1 MNKENINLTRSVSGI
16 TFRYDLLPSD
26 VIDERA
32 MDRIRGTM
40 LDGVA
45 PVQLTDMGGRKTII
59 SNIPDGTALSMF
71 LKRTLNKAEVLTLI
85 RNLLIPFEIGKSGIP
100 VNYIVKD
107 WDNIFVDNNTL
118 AVNVFLVPIQ
128 EATAT
133 VTDIAD
139 FFRDIV
145 AGMKFNEADKDNYVA
160 RILTEIN
167 SDRFSTQDLNVLV
180 ADMLTTVA
188 PVGGMNGPAQ
198 KIDRMALM
206 RNRAQGMPQGA
217 PGQFGGPVGQPPM
230 GQPGQF
236 GVPQG
241 APMGQPP
248 VGGPIP
254 QGQPGPMGQPGQFGG
269 PQGGPPQG
277 FRPQGVPGQAPV
289 GNQAPQGAPMG
300 QPPVGGPIPQGQPRP
315 MGQPPVGGPQGQPP
329 VGQPQPGFKPQGAP
343 VQPPFGAPV
352 QAPQGAP
359 GQAPIGG
366 PAGQPPVGGPIPQG
380 QPGPMGQPP
389 IGGPKPVE
397 EPKKEEEKKP
407 EEVKAEEVKAEE
419 PKAEEVKAE
428 EPKAEEE
435 KSEEPKAEE
444 EKSEEPKAEEEKP
457 EEPKAEEEK

>member
-145 AGMKFNEADKDNYVA
+145 AGMKFNEADKDNYA
-160 RILTEIN
+160 GQTYILRIEGKVDKTSGNIPN
-167 SDRFSTQDLNVLV
+167 QAATF
-180 ADMLTTVA
+180 
-188 PVGGMNGPAQ
+188 MNGKEYLSNEVLLRVYDENVPVMGDNTATGKYAIISTFSLALIITLMFISQ
-198 KIDRMALM
+198 RKKI
-206 RNRAQGMPQGA
+206 
-217 PGQFGGPVGQPPM
+217 
-230 GQPGQF
+230 
-236 GVPQG
+236 
-241 APMGQPP
+241 
-248 VGGPIP
+248 
-254 QGQPGPMGQPGQFGG
+254 
-269 PQGGPPQG
+269 
-277 FRPQGVPGQAPV
+277 
-289 GNQAPQGAPMG
+289 
-300 QPPVGGPIPQGQPRP
+300 
-315 MGQPPVGGPQGQPP
+315 
-329 VGQPQPGFKPQGAP
+329 
-343 VQPPFGAPV
+343 
-352 QAPQGAP
+352 
-359 GQAPIGG
+359 
-366 PAGQPPVGGPIPQG
+366 
-380 QPGPMGQPP
+380 
-389 IGGPKPVE
+389 
-397 EPKKEEEKKP
+397 KKR
-407 EEVKAEEVKAEE
+407 
-419 PKAEEVKAE
+419 
-428 EPKAEEE
+428 
-435 KSEEPKAEE
+435 
-444 EKSEEPKAEEEKP
+444 
-457 EEPKAEEEK
+457 

>member
-236 GVPQG
+236 GAPQG

-269 PQGGPPQG
+269 PQG

-315 MGQPPVGGPQGQPP
+315 MGQPPVGGPIPHRSAAAGL
-329 VGQPQPGFKPQGAP
+329 
-343 VQPPFGAPV
+343 
-352 QAPQGAP
+352 QASGRTSSASIRSASSGTTGSTGTGSYRWTSRPASSRRTDSTGSA
-359 GQAPIGG
+359 GTDG
-366 PAGQPPVGGPIPQG
+366 PASNRWT
-380 QPGPMGQPP
+380 
-389 IGGPKPVE
+389 
-397 EPKKEEEKKP
+397 
-407 EEVKAEEVKAEE
+407 KA
-419 PKAEEVKAE
+419 
-428 EPKAEEE
+428 
-435 KSEEPKAEE
+435 SRRT
-444 EKSEEPKAEEEKP
+444 
-457 EEPKAEEEK
+457 